1 MLFLMRDLEH
11 KTRLRQ
17 MMLAAAAA
25 LGLAILAFAV
35 ATAGSV
41 AAHAASS
48 DRDQVNNLNAEDR
61 ADVDRVSAYLSN
73 LTDLQGNF
81 LQVGPD
87 GSLAEGQFYL
97 RRPGRLRFEYTPPEK
112 MLVVADGTW
121 VAVKDGFSA
130 TQRYPIGATP
140 LGLLLEDHV
149 DLATEVKI
157 MSVERQPGA
166 LRIKLADTTGNAPG
180 DLTLVFDEPSL
191 QLRQWI
197 VTDAQ
202 GLQTTVALRNIQT
215 GVRAAN
221 ALFVIKGEQRPG
233 VGPR

>member
-1 MLFLMRDLEH
+1 
-11 KTRLRQ
+11 
-17 MMLAAAAA
+17 
-25 LGLAILAFAV
+25 
-35 ATAGSV
+35 
-41 AAHAASS
+41 
-48 DRDQVNNLNAEDR
+48 
-61 ADVDRVSAYLSN
+61 
-73 LTDLQGNF
+73 
-81 LQVGPD
+81 
-87 GSLAEGQFYL
+87 
-97 RRPGRLRFEYTPPEK
+97 
-112 MLVVADGTW
+112 
-121 VAVKDGFSA
+121 
-130 TQRYPIGATP
+130 
-140 LGLLLEDHV
+140 V

-233 VGPR
+233 VGPQ